1 MKRIKFVFLSLTL
14 TGILLSQSGCIGSFQ
29 LTKNLYEW
37 NQTEVNGEW
46 GQELVFVAF
55 LICPVYEVCLL
66 ADGVVLN
73 SIEFW
78 TGENPVSMKA
88 GEKDSKIVQKGEDI
102 YKLTAEKN
110 RVHIEKIDGKNRGE
124 EGEFV
129 FDANISTWSYKNIE

>member
-1 MKRIKFVFLSLTL
+1 MKKVKSLLLITAL
-14 TGILLSQSGCIGSFQ
+14 TGVLLMQTGCLGSFQ
-29 LTKNLYEW
+29 LTKNMYEW
-37 NQTEVNGEW
+37 NTTQINGEW

-55 LICPVYEVCLL
+55 LIIPVYEVCLL

-78 TGENPVSMKA
+78 TGENPISMKS
-88 GEKDSKIVQKGEDI
+88 GEKDSKIVQKGEAI

-110 RVHIEKIDGKNRGE
+110 RVHIEKIDGRNRGE

-129 FDANISTWSYKNIE
+129 YDANTSTWSYKNIE

>member
-1 MKRIKFVFLSLTL
+1 MKKFKSVLLITAF
-14 TGILLSQSGCIGSFQ
+14 TGVLLSQTGCLGSFQ
-29 LTKNLYEW
+29 LTNNMYEW
-37 NQTEVNGEW
+37 NTTQINGEW

-55 LICPVYEVCLL
+55 LIIPVYEVCLL

-78 TGENPVSMKA
+78 TGENPISMKS
-88 GEKDSKIVQKGEDI
+88 GEKDSKIVQKCEDI

-110 RVHIEKIDGKNRGE
+110 RVHIEKTGGKNLGE

-129 FDANISTWSYKNIE
+129 FDSITSAWSYQNIE

>member
-1 MKRIKFVFLSLTL
+1 MKKFKSVLLITAF
-14 TGILLSQSGCIGSFQ
+14 TGVLLSQTGCLGSFQ
-29 LTKNLYEW
+29 LTKNMYEW
-37 NQTEVNGEW
+37 NTTQINGEW

-55 LICPVYEVCLL
+55 LIIPVYEVCLL

-78 TGENPVSMKA
+78 TGENPISMKS

-110 RVHIEKIDGKNRGE
+110 RVHIEKIGGKNLGE

-129 FDANISTWSYKNIE
+129 FDSSTSAWSYQNIE